1 MGADKIKKEIENL
14 LVEIKDEQELELVL
28 AYLLELQ
35 KKKSAHDRLMA
46 LADKVIAENENLLK
60 RLAE

>member
-28 AYLLELQ
+28 TYLKDLQ
-35 KKKSAHDRLMA
+35 MKKAIHDKFMTF
-46 LADKVIAENENLLK
+46 ADQVIEENKNLLK